1 MLKRIPHSSQDMGG
15 ERKTKEYVQHH
26 QKYTRVQF
34 RVFMKEL
41 ARQYTRLQFPLDGRF
56 LEIGPGPGFL
66 TAIMASHYSQAEMNA
81 LELSADMIS
90 TAKQVLGRTQPACR
104 VRFIEGSV
112 DDKSLMIH
120 LGKFDLV
127 YSTFSL
133 HHWEKPVQAMKTM
146 YRALK
151 QGGLMMLHDLK
162 RVPWLYLLPVRNG
175 FIDSIRASYRP
186 VEITRML
193 SEAGIGNAAIMTP
206 FPYFWQTITITKS
219 AVEVN
224 GSS

>member
-1 MLKRIPHSSQDMGG
+1 MLKRIPHSSQDISG
-15 ERKTKEYVQHH
+15 EPKTKEYVQHH
-26 QKYTRVQF
+26 QKY
-34 RVFMKEL
+34 
-41 ARQYTRLQFPLDGRF
+41 ARLQFKAFMGELAQEYIHRQLPPDGRF

-66 TAIMASHYSQAEMNA
+66 TAFMAEQYPQAEMNA

-90 TAKQVLGRTQPACR
+90 TAKEVVGKTQPACR
-104 VRFIEGSV
+104 VRFIAGSV

-133 HHWEKPVQAMKTM
+133 HHWEKPVQAIKTM

-151 QGGLMMLHDLK
+151 EGGLMMLHDLK

-175 FIDSIRASYRP
+175 FIDSIRAAYRP
-186 VEITRML
+186 GEIRHML
-193 SEAGIGNAAIMTP
+193 SEAGIGIHDAAVKTP
-206 FPYFWQTITITKS
+206 FPYFWHTILITK
-219 AVEVN
+219 
-224 GSS
+224 